1 MIENWAS
8 SLPGVEDRTG
18 ASEADRSYNFNSDFP
33 KGGGAET
40 ASKDNNLGPSQSVGV
55 FERISACSAP
65 SAVCSCICCCIFMSA
80 CFA

>member
-33 KGGGAET
+33 RA
-40 ASKDNNLGPSQSVGV
+40 
-55 FERISACSAP
+55 
-65 SAVCSCICCCIFMSA
+65 AVLKRQA
-80 CFA
+80 RTTT